1 AASAAGRLSLRPAS
15 SAAPLPPPSQPHH
28 SPGSFLYLSPIPWT
42 PTETRCQ
49 HPPDHQR
56 LGAKSHTGP
65 DRPATPSRKVR
76 GYKEGNGG
84 SGPSSPGALCPQT
97 GEERGASVA
106 LVPTVQVTAAGRI
119 PCAPHRTIC
128 CHPRR
133 DPLMT
138 GIDFDCPCCR
148 TSYRESDGSPL
159 RP

>member
-49 HPPDHQR
+49 PPPDHHR

-76 GYKEGNGG
+76 GYKEGNEGRSHG
-84 SGPSSPGALCPQT
+84 RQSSS
-97 GEERGASVA
+97 SVVLA
-106 LVPTVQVTAAGRI
+106 K
-119 PCAPHRTIC
+119 
-128 CHPRR
+128 RR
-133 DPLMT
+133 S
-138 GIDFDCPCCR
+138 FA
-148 TSYRESDGSPL
+148 
-159 RP
+159 